1 MEVRKLKRVLIE
13 NSGFTVIQLLGAL
26 ALMTVMIAIGVPQ
39 YVALRPGMQLN
50 GAAREVLG
58 KLMWA
63 RSKAVEENNQWVV
76 TFPTNHTVQLLDDT
90 NNNGVAD
97 AGESTTTVD
106 ISTDYPGVTLS
117 KSVNPSGATFTG
129 VTYNASQLL
138 IQADLNGDGTISTS
152 STANEQITYA
162 YDSTNKQIT
171 RTVGSGSAQILADNI
186 TAFTFSYLDSS
197 GTATTTSANIR
208 QVSISITATTAHP
221 DPNYT
226 SNNGYRTLTVTATI
240 TPTNLAL

>member
-39 YVALRPGMQLN
+39 YVALQPGMRLN

-117 KSVNPSGATFTG
+117 KSGSDPTFSTRGTAGGSTTITITNTSG
-129 VTYNASQLL
+129 S
-138 IQADLNGDGTISTS
+138 
-152 STANEQITYA
+152 
-162 YDSTNKQIT
+162 
-171 RTVGSGSAQILADNI
+171 RTVTVNAAGNVK
-186 TAFTFSYLDSS
+186 
-197 GTATTTSANIR
+197 
-208 QVSISITATTAHP
+208 VS
-221 DPNYT
+221 
-226 SNNGYRTLTVTATI
+226 
-240 TPTNLAL
+240 

>member
-1 MEVRKLKRVLIE
+1 MRYSVCRKKTGFTLIE
-13 NSGFTVIQLLGAL
+13 LL
-26 ALMTVMIAIGVPQ
+26 VSIAIGMV
-39 YVALRPGMQLN
+39 VL
-50 GAAREVLG
+50 AAV
-58 KLMWA
+58 
-63 RSKAVEENNQWVV
+63 
-76 TFPTNHTVQLLDDT
+76 
-90 NNNGVAD
+90 
-97 AGESTTTVD
+97 TTTFMSQTKYYNAQEQTNEMQQNARGAIDV
-106 ISTDYPGVTLS
+106 ITGELKVAGY
-117 KSVNPSGATFTG
+117 NPSGAPFTG